1 MLLPFMPNVATR
13 SNVQGCAL
21 SEVTMAMDI
30 HQGDQIN
37 LLADQHTYQVIGVD
51 GDHNRCW
58 IRRWPIDP
66 KEGSPVF
73 EVSLQQIA
81 EVDG

>member
-1 MLLPFMPNVATR
+1 MLIPFMPNVATR
-13 SNVQGCAL
+13 SNAQGCAL
-21 SEVTMAMDI
+21 SEVSMAMDI

-66 KEGSPVF
+66 KGGSPVF

>member
-1 MLLPFMPNVATR
+1 MPNVATR
-13 SNVQGCAL
+13 SIVQGCSL
-21 SEVTMAMDI
+21 SVADVGMI
-30 HQGDQIN
+30 VHQGDQVN
-37 LLADQHTYQVIGVD
+37 LNADQQTYQVIGVD

-66 KEGSPVF
+66 QVGSPVF

-81 EVDG
+81 ASGS

>member
-1 MLLPFMPNVATR
+1 MLTPFMPNVATR
-13 SNVQGCAL
+13 SNAQGCAL
-21 SEVTMAMDI
+21 SEVSMAMDI

-37 LLADQHTYQVIGVD
+37 LLVDQNTYQVIGVD

-66 KEGSPVF
+66 KGGSPVF

>member
-1 MLLPFMPNVATR
+1 MLIPFMPNVATR
-13 SNVQGCAL
+13 SNAQGCAL
-21 SEVTMAMDI
+21 SEVSMAMDI

-37 LLADQHTYQVIGVD
+37 LLADQNTYQVIGVD

-66 KEGSPVF
+66 KGGSPVF

-81 EVDG
+81 EVNG

>member
-1 MLLPFMPNVATR
+1 MPNVATR
-13 SNVQGCAL
+13 SNAQGCAL

-30 HQGDQIN
+30 HQGDQVN
-37 LLADQHTYQVIGVD
+37 LLTDQQTYQVIGVD
-51 GDHNRCW
+51 GNHNRCW

-66 KEGSPVF
+66 QEGSPVF

-81 EVDG
+81 DVGG

>member
-1 MLLPFMPNVATR
+1 MLIPFMPNVATR
-13 SNVQGCAL
+13 SNAQGCAL
-21 SEVTMAMDI
+21 SEVSMAMDI

-37 LLADQHTYQVIGVD
+37 LLADQNTYQVICVD

-66 KEGSPVF
+66 KGGSPVF

>member
-1 MLLPFMPNVATR
+1 MLIPFMPNVATR
-13 SNVQGCAL
+13 SNAQGCAL
-21 SEVTMAMDI
+21 SEVSMAMDI

-37 LLADQHTYQVIGVD
+37 LLADQNTYQVIGVD

-66 KEGSPVF
+66 KGGSPVF
-73 EVSLQQIA
+73 EISLQQIA

>member
-1 MLLPFMPNVATR
+1 MLIPFMPNVATR
-13 SNVQGCAL
+13 SNAQGCAL
-21 SEVTMAMDI
+21 SEVSMAMDI

-37 LLADQHTYQVIGVD
+37 LLADQNTYQVIGVD
-51 GDHNRCW
+51 GHHNRCW

-66 KEGSPVF
+66 KGGSPVF

>member
-1 MLLPFMPNVATR
+1 MPNVAIR
-13 SNVQGCAL
+13 SSAQGCSL
-21 SEVTMAMDI
+21 SEAPVGMDI

-37 LLADQHTYQVIGVD
+37 LHADQQTYQVIGVD

-66 KEGSPVF
+66 KGGSPVF

-81 EVDG
+81 DIGDK

>member
-1 MLLPFMPNVATR
+1 MLQPFMPNVVSR
-13 SNVQGCAL
+13 SNAQGCAL
-21 SEVTMAMDI
+21 SEAGMDMEI

-58 IRRWPIDP
+58 VRRWPIDP
-66 KEGSPVF
+66 KNGSPVF